1 MPTPSV
7 PNTPTIDRVLYLG
20 LFAALALSGLI
31 APGVALAVEDQPCEA
46 YRALTRSPMV
56 NNSPDDWLAALGTCQ
71 NDAHFL
77 AGLGDLLNQHG
88 RYQEASEHL
97 ERAVMLNS
105 GLKGAQLSYVVALAG
120 IGDTQAAE
128 ALLDLLL
135 ADPTMP
141 ANLRRALE
149 KQRAL
154 QNTPVLQT
162 RWTLNG
168 RWGYDSNL
176 LSAPNLTGITLTGL
190 PGGDVR
196 WDTEGTLLPRAG
208 QYYRT
213 DAQFEMRRLEP
224 NGARWDLTAGLHNR
238 HSTVEG
244 LAGANQFDVAL
255 ERSQPPAGPG
265 NGNGLA
271 SWGHYISMAGSALTA
286 RSGTRFASLS
296 LAGGM
301 AFAWHQGWA
310 AACRTRLGLDL
321 QARYYDNSRL
331 LSGRYAGLVGS
342 LSCEPAQGSQWLL
355 GLKAGRDMADNP
367 ERSGGDQN
375 QFSVRAA
382 GFLPL
387 SVLTSWQKT
396 PLAPFTQGAITADF
410 EANYYQDSTGFSP
423 FLESGRTRS
432 MERYSGRFEYQHP
445 ITRSSFVVLGL
456 EATRQKSNISLFQV
470 QSAGPYMT
478 FRTSW

>member
-7 PNTPTIDRVLYLG
+7 PNTPTIDRVLYRG

-31 APGVALAVEDQPCEA
+31 APGVAFAVEDQPCEA

-71 NDAHFL
+71 NDARFL

-128 ALLDLLL
+128 ALLDSLL

-141 ANLRRALE
+141 ANLRRAL
-149 KQRAL
+149 QRQHAL

-162 RWTLNG
+162 RWTLGG
-168 RWGYDSNL
+168 RWGHDNNL
-176 LSAPNLTGITLTGL
+176 LSAPNLSELTLNGQPVGSEL
-190 PGGDVR
+190 V
-196 WDTEGTLLPRAG
+196 EGSLLSRAG

-213 DAQFEMRRLEP
+213 DAQFELRRLEP
-224 NGARWDLTAGLHNR
+224 NGARWDVAVGLHNR
-238 HSTVEG
+238 HSPDEG
-244 LAGANQFDVAL
+244 LAGANQLDLAV

-265 NGNGLA
+265 NGNGMA

-286 RSGTRFASLS
+286 RSGTRFASIS

-301 AFAWHQGWA
+301 TLAWHQGWA
-310 AACRTRLGLDL
+310 AACRTRLGVDL

-367 ERSGGDQN
+367 ERWGGDQN
-375 QFSVRAA
+375 QFSIRAA
-382 GFLPL
+382 GYQPL
-387 SVLTSWQKT
+387 SVLTSLQKT
-396 PLAPFTQGAITADF
+396 PLIGVTRGALLADF
-410 EANYYQDSTGFSP
+410 EAVYYQDSTGYDP
-423 FLESGRTRS
+423 NLDPRTRS
-432 MERYSGRFEYQHP
+432 MERYSGRLEYQYP
-445 ITRSSFVVLGL
+445 IARASFLVLGL
-456 EATRQKSNISLFQV
+456 EATRQKSNIRFFQV
-470 QSAGPYMT
+470 QSSGPYMT
-478 FRTSW
+478 LRTSW